1 MPDNQPVASSH
12 SDNSDFFV
20 GYLPTPAGARH
31 LLLWFS
37 VFACLAL
44 VVVSGI
50 LAAGQ
55 RDPGTGRWETAVSRT
70 FDGLLIS
77 KPYPV
82 LRMFDPAHPNI
93 KRTFLLVS
101 EGKFGVESRA
111 RKWESKPVRVTGT
124 ILDRDGR
131 SLLEL
136 ADDADAIQPAQI
148 SDEQLATLSSWPSLD
163 SGRVTLRGEI
173 IDPKCYIGAMKP
185 GGGKTHKACA
195 QLCLSGGI
203 PPMLVT
209 RNPAGEETYY
219 LLAGP
224 AGGPMQR
231 VVLPYVG
238 DPVQVAGTLRRL
250 GDLFII
256 SVDPSGVVR
265 L

>member
-1 MPDNQPVASSH
+1 
-12 SDNSDFFV
+12 
-20 GYLPTPAGARH
+20 
-31 LLLWFS
+31 
-37 VFACLAL
+37 
-44 VVVSGI
+44 
-50 LAAGQ
+50 
-55 RDPGTGRWETAVSRT
+55 
-70 FDGLLIS
+70 
-77 KPYPV
+77 
-82 LRMFDPAHPNI
+82 
-93 KRTFLLVS
+93 
-101 EGKFGVESRA
+101 
-111 RKWESKPVRVTGT
+111 
-124 ILDRDGR
+124 
-131 SLLEL
+131 LLEL

-209 RNPAGEETYY
+209 RNRQARRHTTCSQV
-219 LLAGP
+219 
-224 AGGPMQR
+224 QR
-231 VVLPYVG
+231 VVRCSGSSCPTWEIH
-238 DPVQVAGTLRRL
+238 VQVAGTLRRL